1 MTNAVGEGPAAM
13 TRVRTTDAP
22 DVPHEEPKTK
32 LILCAEY
39 SILSQGT
46 ELWSDSAQGIYSSA
60 ERITGVAIH
69 IAEKLIF
76 VADEARYVYKY
87 VDILL
92 LKNSA
97 LNCSYIF
104 IVSHCD
110 CFNQPQCI
118 VFSQSSTR
126 Q

>member
-13 TRVRTTDAP
+13 TVVRTTNAP

-69 IAEKLIF
+69 ISQKLIF
-76 VADEARYVYKY
+76 VADEARYVYK
-87 VDILL
+87 
-92 LKNSA
+92 
-97 LNCSYIF
+97 
-104 IVSHCD
+104 
-110 CFNQPQCI
+110 
-118 VFSQSSTR
+118 
-126 Q
+126 

>member
-13 TRVRTTDAP
+13 TVVRTTDAP
-22 DVPHEEPKTK
+22 NVPHKPKTK

-69 IAEKLIF
+69 IAKKLIF
-76 VADEARYVYKY
+76 VADEARYVYK
-87 VDILL
+87 
-92 LKNSA
+92 
-97 LNCSYIF
+97 
-104 IVSHCD
+104 
-110 CFNQPQCI
+110 
-118 VFSQSSTR
+118 
-126 Q
+126 